1 LSEAERP
8 APKIS
13 VSYAWED
20 EAHMQWVG
28 EFAARLRGDGI
39 DVSLDQWMMG
49 LGKALPEFMEKLV
62 RENERVLVICTPTY
76 KEKSDGRVGGVGYEG
91 DLMTGEILT
100 QSKREKF
107 IPVLRA
113 GDWPESLPSWLSGK
127 SGVDLRGDEYSESE
141 YHKLVDELHGR
152 TPQAPPLG
160 PARAS
165 HTSGSGHRNRAV
177 PALPSQ
183 ETGGPIKIVGVVED
197 EVALP
202 RNDGTRGSGLYAV
215 PFQLSRRPSSK
226 WAERFVENW
235 NRPPE
240 FTSMHR
246 PGIAHVR
253 GDRIILDGTTMDE
266 VERYHAKTLKLAL
279 EKANAEVASEDE
291 TERLLAEQQRKS
303 ELEHRNSVNDISK
316 RLRFD

>member
-1 LSEAERP
+1 MSEEHP

-28 EFAARLRGDGI
+28 EFAARLRGNGI

-49 LGKALPEFMEKLV
+49 LGKPLPEFMEKLV
-62 RENERVLVICTPTY
+62 REHERVLVICTPTY
-76 KEKSDGRVGGVGYEG
+76 KEKSDARVGGVGYEG

-100 QSKREKF
+100 QNKREKF
-107 IPVLRA
+107 IPVLCE
-113 GDWPESLPSWLSGK
+113 GDWAKSIPSWLSGI
-127 SGVDLRGDEYSESE
+127 SGVDLRGDEYAESE

-160 PARAS
+160 PAPAS
-165 HTSGSGHRNRAV
+165 HTSRSGSRTRAV
-177 PALPSQ
+177 PASPPQ
-183 ETGGPIKIVGVVED
+183 ETSGPIKIIGVVED
-197 EVALP
+197 EVAAP

-226 WAERFVENW
+226 WTERFVENW
-235 NRPPE
+235 NHPPS
-240 FTSMHR
+240 FTTMHR
-246 PGIAHVR
+246 PGIARVR

-279 EKANAEVASEDE
+279 EKTNEEVAREE
-291 TERLLAEQQRKS
+291 EAERLLAEQRRKS
-303 ELEHRNSVNDISK
+303 ELEHRNSVGEISK
-316 RLRFD
+316 RLKFD